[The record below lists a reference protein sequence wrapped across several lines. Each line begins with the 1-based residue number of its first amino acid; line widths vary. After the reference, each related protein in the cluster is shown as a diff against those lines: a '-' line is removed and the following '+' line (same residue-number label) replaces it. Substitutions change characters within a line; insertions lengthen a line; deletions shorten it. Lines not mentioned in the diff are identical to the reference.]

1 MKHFKALI
9 LTFSVAAVGVILS
22 TVLRIYDDYYKA
34 AGGAHTGAR
43 NAFAQSLDW
52 LLPYAFVLSALI
64 ALIAYF
70 LLFNLPYNWREPFF
84 ILAGIGLLAMAFQPI
99 SWSLLDDSDP
109 NGTVIWRLIWLISE
123 ASIMGFSFFIFCYRR
138 LCGNHRHT

>member
-22 TVLRIYDDYYKA
+22 TVLRICDDYYKA

-70 LLFNLPYNWREPFF
+70 LLFNLPHNWREPSF

-99 SWSLLDDSDP
+99 SWSLYDQNSDP
-109 NGTVIWRLIWLISE
+109 NGTAFWRSIWLICE
-123 ASIMGFSFFIFCYRR
+123 ASVMGFSFFIFCYRR
-138 LCGNHRHT
+138 L